1 MSATLFLP
9 VLVLGQLVAWT
20 GMDSL
25 FVEDFS
31 HQYGTWLRQ
40 IEDADSPAI
49 RLRFIDEQIEE
60 AVITLYGQET
70 GLFQDL
76 HIQQAGQQARREI
89 LLGGV
94 AHSQLVEEIPVA
106 PEEVEAEYRYQN
118 TILLARYLTLPD
130 QFTAKE
136 FRARWIAGEP
146 FEALA
151 LQAAGTPGFMDQP
164 GETGWQFPPRL
175 DSLFARR
182 AYDLTLGEISPPL
195 KAGQEY
201 QVIQLLGKE
210 FRPDH
215 GHFERVRHYQRIAA
229 ELRPRKITTTARQTL
244 EDWVASLPFEWNR
257 RGIRRILRAD
267 LLNGQMDEAVSDPKS
282 AKLLEAAVFTISRKP
297 YSLNWLRSKTALLL
311 PDERRP
317 ITNEEDLQAQCRRL
331 MMWVQLEEL
340 VATSPAAD
348 WLFSEADSI
357 RTIVMLETVR
367 DSIQARVLRQTIPAE
382 DSLRSYLTLHD
393 DQYRIPALINLSE
406 IVVRDTTLAN
416 ALQDS
421 LIDLGADFGRL
432 ARHHTLREWAR
443 KLNGR
448 LGWVP
453 LRIYGPMAPALVAAA
468 GRNPDNLV
476 GPELVDGYAVLV
488 QPHAFRAANT
498 PSFESLRP
506 RLTEAWIGDH
516 QEVLIAGWLQAMQ
529 RDVYPMHVDT
539 ALVMRFQIDDMG
551 TITLPVIPDT
561 IQFVPSPVDSIP
573 GMEPADSLVLPDS
586 IQFVPS
592 PSDSIPGME
601 PVDSLVFPDSSLPP
615 LELIIP
621 E

>member
-1 MSATLFLP
+1 
-9 VLVLGQLVAWT
+9 
-20 GMDSL
+20 MDSL

-40 IEDADSPAI
+40 SADTDSPES
-49 RLRFIDEQIEE
+49 RLRFIDEQIKETI
-60 AVITLYGQET
+60 ITLYGQET
-70 GLFQDL
+70 GLFQDA
-76 HIQQAGQQARREI
+76 HVQQAGQQARREV

-94 AHSQLVEEIPVA
+94 ARSQQVEEIPVA
-106 PEEVEAEYRYQN
+106 PEEVEAEYRYLN

-130 QFTAKE
+130 LFS
-136 FRARWIAGEP
+136 AREYRTRWQAGEP
-146 FEALA
+146 FESLA

-164 GETGWQFPPRL
+164 GETGWRFPHQL

-182 AYDLTLGEISPPL
+182 AYKLEPGDISPPL
-195 KAGQEY
+195 KAGEEY

-229 ELRPRKITTTARQTL
+229 ELRPLKITSTARQTL
-244 EDWVASLPFEWNR
+244 EDWVASLSFEWNR
-257 RGIRRILRAD
+257 RGIRRILRAGI
-267 LLNGQMDEAVSDPKS
+267 LNSQMDEAMSDPKS
-282 AKLLEAAVFTISRKP
+282 IKLLEETVFAIERKS

-311 PDERRP
+311 PDERIP
-317 ITNEEDLQAQCRRL
+317 IGNEADLQAQCRRL

-340 VATSPAAD
+340 VASMPAGD

-382 DSLRSYLTLHD
+382 DSLRSFLTLHE
-393 DQYRIPALINLSE
+393 DQYRTPALINLSE
-406 IVVRDTTLAN
+406 IVIRDTTLAN

-421 LIDLGADFGRL
+421 LTNLGVDFGRL

-453 LRIYGPMAPALVAAA
+453 LQLYGPMAPALVAAA
-468 GRNPDNLV
+468 SRNPDNLV
-476 GPELVDGYAVLV
+476 GPELVDGYVVLA
-488 QPHAFRAANT
+488 QPHAYQAANI

-506 RLTEAWIGDH
+506 RLMEAWIGDH
-516 QEVLIAGWLQAMQ
+516 QNDLIAGWLQAMQ
-529 RDVYPMHVDT
+529 RDIYPVHVDT
-539 ALVMRFQIDDMG
+539 ALVLRFQVDDMG
-551 TITLPVIPDT
+551 AITLSVIPDSSQFEPSLPDSILEVAPVDT
-561 IQFVPSPVDSIP
+561 LVIPDSSQFVPS
-573 GMEPADSLVLPDS
+573 LPDS
-586 IQFVPS
+586 ILE
-592 PSDSIPGME
+592 ME
-601 PVDSLVFPDSSLPP
+601 SVDSLISPDSSLPT
-615 LELIIP
+615 LEPIIP
-621 E
+621 R

>member
-1 MSATLFLP
+1 MRHSSIPYRHGQGWAWVMSAALFLP
-9 VLVLGQLVAWT
+9 VLVLGQLVTWT

-40 IEDADSPAI
+40 IADADSLET

-60 AVITLYGQET
+60 AIITLYGQET
-70 GLFQDL
+70 GLFQDI
-76 HIQQAGQQARREI
+76 HVQQAGQQARREV

-94 AHSQLVEEIPVA
+94 ARSQLVEEIPVA

-136 FRARWIAGEP
+136 FRARWNTGEP

-164 GETGWQFPPRL
+164 GETGWRFPPRL

-229 ELRPRKITTTARQTL
+229 ELRPRKITTTALQTL
-244 EDWVASLPFEWNR
+244 EDWAASLPFKWNR
-257 RGIRRILRAD
+257 RGIRRILRAGI
-267 LLNGQMDEAVSDPKS
+267 LNGKMDEAVSDPKLV
-282 AKLLEAAVFTISRKP
+282 KLLEEVVFTISGKP
-297 YSLNWLRSKTALLL
+297 YSLNWLRSTAVLLL
-311 PDERRP
+311 PEERIP
-317 ITNEEDLQAQCRRL
+317 ITNEEDLHALCRRL

-340 VATSPAAD
+340 VATMPVAD
-348 WLFSEADSI
+348 WLFSEADSM

-367 DSIQARVLRQTIPAE
+367 DSIQALVLRQTIPVE
-382 DSLRSYLTLHD
+382 DSLRSFLTLHE
-393 DQYRIPALINLSE
+393 DQYRTPALINLSE
-406 IVVRDTTLAN
+406 IVIRDTILAN
-416 ALQDS
+416 TLRDS
-421 LIDLGADFGRL
+421 MINQGTDFGQL

-453 LRIYGPMAPALVAAA
+453 LQIYGPMAPALIAAA

-476 GPELVDGYAVLV
+476 GPELVGGYAVLAL
-488 QPHAFRAANT
+488 PHAYRAANT

-506 RLTEAWIGDH
+506 RLIEAWIGDH
-516 QEVLIAGWLQAMQ
+516 QEDLIAGWLQTMQ
-529 RDVYPMHVDT
+529 REVYPVHVDT
-539 ALVMRFQIDDMG
+539 ALVMRFQVDDMG
-551 TITLPVIPDT
+551 AVTLPVIVISDS
-561 IQFVPSPVDSIP
+561 ISFEPSPPDSILH
-573 GMEPADSLVLPDS
+573 MEPA
-586 IQFVPS
+586 
-592 PSDSIPGME
+592 
-601 PVDSLVFPDSSLPP
+601 DSLVFPDSSLPP
-615 LELIIP
+615 LEQLIP